1 MRKLNRHDIKKLEDL
16 WIAHE
21 ENKKKLKYREWEI
34 FSKNNDDENTGGGA
48 NSVRSI
54 GKPTETLAIKLAED
68 NLYQNLVTIT
78 KAVESIY
85 ERSDINT
92 KSIVESRYWNDD
104 IYVYEWDEIA
114 DELGLSR
121 SSVLRLRNSLLNET
135 AKEIGWV

>member
-1 MRKLNRHDIKKLEDL
+1 MRKLDRHDIKKLEGL
-16 WIAHE
+16 WINHE
-21 ENKKKLKYREWEI
+21 QNKKDLKYREWEI

-85 ERSDINT
+85 KRSDINT

-135 AKEIGWV
+135 AREIGWV

>member
-1 MRKLNRHDIKKLEDL
+1 MRKLDRHDIKKLEGL
-16 WIAHE
+16 WINHE
-21 ENKKKLKYREWEI
+21 QNKKDLKYREWEI

-48 NSVRSI
+48 NSVRNI
-54 GKPTETLAIKLAED
+54 GKPTETLAIKLSED

-85 ERSDINT
+85 ERSDVNT

-135 AKEIGWV
+135 AREIGWV

>member
-1 MRKLNRHDIKKLEDL
+1 MRKLDRHDIKKLEGL
-16 WIAHE
+16 WINHE
-21 ENKKKLKYREWEI
+21 QNKKNLKYREWEI

-135 AKEIGWV
+135 AREIGWV